1 MKPFTTIAI
10 AVFTLVAIVHL
21 LRLVFGWEVVVTGY
35 VVPVWWSALGLIV
48 AGGLAPDG
56 VAKRAPH
63 SAPTHRTGA
72 AYFDRAPVSIRYRAM
87 CRMASFGRASF
98 SHSSARL

>member
-10 AVFTLVAIVHL
+10 AVFTLVAVVHL

-48 AGGLAPDG
+48 AGGLALM
-56 VAKRAPH
+56 VWREARAP
-63 SAPTHRTGA
+63 
-72 AYFDRAPVSIRYRAM
+72 
-87 CRMASFGRASF
+87 
-98 SHSSARL
+98 